1 MKMFRVVVN
10 GIEYKVGIE
19 EMAEENQPQSSQSYA
34 ASVPP
39 THTPPKPEVKTQP
52 KHATTHATAKVEPA
66 VVGGT
71 VVAPMPGTVLQVAV
85 NIGDNVIKGQTL
97 LVLEAMKMENE
108 IMAPTDGV
116 VHELNVTQGV
126 SVNAGDILVI
136 LS

>member
-19 EMAEENQPQSSQSYA
+19 EMAEVNQPQSRQNYA
-34 ASVPP
+34 APVPP
-39 THTPPKPEVKTQP
+39 AHTPPKPAVKNQS
-52 KHATTHATAKVEPA
+52 KHATPHTTAKVEPA
-66 VVGGT
+66 VTGGT

>member
-19 EMAEENQPQSSQSYA
+19 EMAEENQPQSRQNYA
-34 ASVPP
+34 TPVPP
-39 THTPPKPEVKTQP
+39 HTPPKPAVKTQP
-52 KHATTHATAKVEPA
+52 KHATPHATTKVEPA
-66 VVGGT
+66 VTGGT
-71 VVAPMPGTVLQVAV
+71 IVAPMPGTVLQVAV
-85 NIGDNVIKGQTL
+85 NLGDHVTKGQTL

-116 VHELNVTQGV
+116 VHELNITQGV

>member
-1 MKMFRVVVN
+1 MRTFRVVVN
-10 GIEYKVGIE
+10 GVEYKVGIE
-19 EMAEENQPQSSQSYA
+19 ELAAENLAQSDHTNPSPA
-34 ASVPP
+34 APP
-39 THTPPKPEVKTQP
+39 PPNPGMNPRQKHTTP
-52 KHATTHATAKVEPA
+52 HSAAKVEPA

-85 NIGDNVIKGQTL
+85 NIGDTVAKGQTL